1 MVRGRVRPTPCIE
14 SLPDKGGQVACPVE
28 CSGNSSASL
37 LRAECVDDPPAA
49 LS

>member
-14 SLPDKGGQVACPVE
+14 SLPNKGGQAACPVE
-28 CSGNSSASL
+28 CSGNGSASPN
-37 LRAECVDDPPAA
+37 VDDPPAA